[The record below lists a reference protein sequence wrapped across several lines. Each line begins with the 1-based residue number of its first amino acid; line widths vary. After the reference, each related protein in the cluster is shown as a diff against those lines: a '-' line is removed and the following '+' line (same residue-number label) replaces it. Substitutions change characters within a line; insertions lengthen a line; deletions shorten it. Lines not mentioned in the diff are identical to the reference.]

1 MARFLQR
8 SFIIAV
14 FCVGL
19 PDFAAAQSGASSGQ
33 IVGQVVD
40 PSGAAV
46 PAAHVDV
53 RNKETSYARD
63 VSTDTAGRYAVSQ
76 VPLGAYQV
84 LTTADGFRAES
95 REVTVTLGSTITA
108 NFRLAVGARAEVVE
122 VSGAALTLEPTQ
134 APSKSILTALQIQH
148 APSNGGRLQS
158 LIWQMPGGQIEPECR
173 GLSVAGQK
181 GIFANISVDAAP
193 LPPSFLSVHP
203 ARSSTQ

>member
-84 LTTADGFRAES
+84 PGLAAQMIEAG
-95 REVTVTLGSTITA
+95 LGPKIRHDVSFTGP
-108 NFRLAVGARAEVVE
+108 RSAR
-122 VSGAALTLEPTQ
+122 Q
-134 APSKSILTALQIQH
+134 AWP
-148 APSNGGRLQS
+148 GRS
-158 LIWQMPGGQIEPECR
+158 P
-173 GLSVAGQK
+173 
-181 GIFANISVDAAP
+181 
-193 LPPSFLSVHP
+193 
-203 ARSSTQ
+203 

>member
-1 MARFLQR
+1 MNGDSRPAAYSSRMICRAGLLFSRVHGSGSTVQGSRPMARFLQR

-122 VSGAALTLEPTQ
+122 VS
-134 APSKSILTALQIQH
+134 
-148 APSNGGRLQS
+148 
-158 LIWQMPGGQIEPECR
+158 
-173 GLSVAGQK
+173 
-181 GIFANISVDAAP
+181 
-193 LPPSFLSVHP
+193 
-203 ARSSTQ
+203 